1 MHHNHRYM
9 IPKTLRQ
16 VTLWVH
22 PEGRVIGSLFLS
34 FHTKNGPGVED
45 PFTVLNEAGP
55 FLVLQRAEPEE
66 LRFYNK
72 RAIVR
77 VEYEE
82 EATPS
87 EEGAGIKT
95 LHCQVSL
102 MDGSLLEGVVRYPLP
117 PSHERLYDYLNLSKE
132 RFAKLYLEDG
142 SICLVNKAY
151 IVCVSHLT
159 APDEVGSRWLPE
171 AVEISE
177 TSA

>member
-1 MHHNHRYM
+1 MQNNHRYM
-9 IPKTLRQ
+9 IPKALQQ

-34 FHTKNGPGVED
+34 FHTKHGSGMED
-45 PFTVLNEAGP
+45 PFAVLNEAAP

-77 VEYEE
+77 VEYQKEE
-82 EATPS
+82 VPV
-87 EEGAGIKT
+87 EEDGGIKT

-102 MDGSLLEGVVRYPLP
+102 MDGSVIAGAVRYLLP

-132 RFAKLYLEDG
+132 QFAKLYLEDG
-142 SICLVNKAY
+142 GICLVNKAY

-159 APDEVGSRWLPE
+159 ARPGIESGWLPE
-171 AVEISE
+171 AVEIGE
-177 TSA
+177 TPA

>member
-9 IPKTLRQ
+9 IPKALRQ

-34 FHTKNGPGVED
+34 FHTKNGPGLED
-45 PFTVLNEAGP
+45 PCAVLNEAAP
-55 FLVLQRAEPEE
+55 FLVLQRAEPEDSVSITKGP
-66 LRFYNK
+66 LSAWNTRRK
-72 RAIVR
+72 RHRARR
-77 VEYEE
+77 V
-82 EATPS
+82 T
-87 EEGAGIKT
+87 GIKT

-102 MDGSLLEGVVRYPLP
+102 MDGSLIEGVVRYPLP

-132 RFAKLYLEDG
+132 QFAKLYLEDG

-159 APDEVGSRWLPE
+159 AQQGVEPRWLPE

>member
-1 MHHNHRYM
+1 M
-9 IPKTLRQ
+9 IPKALRQ

-34 FHTKNGPGVED
+34 FHTKNGPGLED
-45 PFTVLNEAGP
+45 PCAVLNDAAP
-55 FLVLQRAEPEE
+55 FFVLQRAEPED

-77 VEYEE
+77 VEYQEE
-82 EATPS
+82 ETPS

-102 MDGSLLEGVVRYPLP
+102 MDGSLIEGVVRYPLP

-151 IVCVSHLT
+151 IVCVSQLT
-159 APDEVGSRWLPE
+159 APDEMEPRWLPE
-171 AVEISE
+171 AVEISG
-177 TSA
+177 TSV

>member
-1 MHHNHRYM
+1 MQNNHRYM
-9 IPKTLRQ
+9 IPKALQQ

-34 FHTKNGPGVED
+34 FHTKHGSGMED
-45 PFTVLNEAGP
+45 PFAVLNDAAP

-77 VEYEE
+77 VEYQKEE
-82 EATPS
+82 VTV
-87 EEGAGIKT
+87 EEGDGIKT
-95 LHCQVSL
+95 LGCQVSL
-102 MDGSLLEGVVRYPLP
+102 MDGSVIAGVVRYLLP

-132 RFAKLYLEDG
+132 QFAKLYLEDG

-159 APDEVGSRWLPE
+159 AQPGSASGWLPE
-171 AVEISE
+171 AVEIGE